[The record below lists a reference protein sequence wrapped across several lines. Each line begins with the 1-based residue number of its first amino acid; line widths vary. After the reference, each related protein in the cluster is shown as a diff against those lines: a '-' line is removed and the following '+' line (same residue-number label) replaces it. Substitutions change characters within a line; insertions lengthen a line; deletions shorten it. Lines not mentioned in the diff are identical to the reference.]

1 LLYQRLN
8 NKVIIELAG
17 GGAVTD
23 DNERREA
30 VEVRCPKC
38 GRIQIVYIPAEE
50 IPKCPDDGTQMI
62 IRELL
67 DEGKVL

>member
-1 LLYQRLN
+1 MLSKKKEPQ
-8 NKVIIELAG
+8 
-17 GGAVTD
+17 
-23 DNERREA
+23 EA

-38 GRIQIVYIPAEE
+38 GRIQIVYIPSEE
-50 IPKCPDDGTQMI
+50 IPKCPDDGTQMM

>member
-1 LLYQRLN
+1 MSE
-8 NKVIIELAG
+8 KK
-17 GGAVTD
+17 
-23 DNERREA
+23 ERPEA

-38 GRIQIVYIPAEE
+38 GRIQIVYIPVEE